1 MTIYRER
8 LLPSAWIFLL
18 PTLLFPSIYAVM
30 LPLARDLALVT
41 ASALT
46 SGFCLFIY
54 FSSPLVVIT
63 DKELFAR
70 GASIEIGCLG
80 DVSIIDATEKF
91 NELGTR
97 LDARAWV
104 SIQASIPK
112 LVKIAVRDQR
122 DPTPYW
128 LLSSRHPEKIAEILK
143 RS

>member
-30 LPLARDLALVT
+30 LPLARDLALIT
-41 ASALT
+41 AAVLT
-46 SGFCLFIY
+46 SGFCLFIF
-54 FSSPLVVIT
+54 FSSPLLVIT
-63 DKELFAR
+63 EKTLCAR
-70 GASIEIGCLG
+70 GASIELDCLG
-80 DVSIIDATEKF
+80 AVSIISEPEKF
-91 NELGTR
+91 NALGTN

-104 SIQASIPK
+104 SIQSSIPRLIK
-112 LVKIAVRDQR
+112 VTVKDPK

-128 LLSSRHPEKIAEILK
+128 LLSSRHPEKIAEILD